1 MRVLILGVA
10 LLSVTLGELARR
22 AQLVGDVL
30 FAQTLP
36 VTLNFAWTANDPSQ
50 NVTSYSL
57 FQDGVLC
64 VSPVTTA
71 GSCSVTVA
79 GLHVFTVSAT
89 NSFGTSP
96 LSAPLPFFVG
106 VPTVVVGLHRT
117 P

>member
-1 MRVLILGVA
+1 MRRVIFVIALVA
-10 LLSVTLGELARR
+10 VTRGELAPGG
-22 AQLVGDVL
+22 QLVGDVL

-36 VTLNFAWTANDPSQ
+36 VMLNFAWTANDPSQ

-64 VSPVTTA
+64 GSPVTPA
-71 GSCSVTVA
+71 GSCTVTVA